1 MLYLAG
7 PSHRLVISNKFLRG
21 SSDRIERTM
30 KLEEWYTPRQ
40 IAKARNV
47 SYDTAR
53 RWIME
58 ILGDDIAL
66 GVKKNKGR
74 GKRPWHL
81 RRLPESRLGELDQ
94 FMNR

>member
-1 MLYLAG
+1 VRVVTYSGAWKDEV
-7 PSHRLVISNKFLRG
+7 RKRDAV
-21 SSDRIERTM
+21 

-40 IAKARNV
+40 IAIARNV

-53 RWIME
+53 RWIMA
-58 ILGDDIAL
+58 ILGDDIAM

-81 RRLPESRLGELDQ
+81 RRLPESKLAELDQ
-94 FMNR
+94 FVNH